1 MNPFDITLGLS
12 WMWALLVSLFAV
24 PSIIYIAHLKN
35 MLDTPNGRTVH
46 QSLTPRLG
54 GVAIFAGFMSALTIF
69 APLQN
74 GAKELLAG
82 CIILFFVGLKDDLVG
97 MSVSKKFV
105 GQLLATGVVMIMADV
120 RITSF
125 QGILGVGTLP
135 VGISYF
141 FTLAV
146 IVGITNAI
154 NLIDGLDGLA
164 GTIVLIICGTFGYY
178 FYAYGGAGYSNYAY
192 VAVCL
197 GGGLLGF
204 LRYNFHRAPI
214 FMGDTGSLVCGFI
227 VSVLAIQFIEMGL
240 LVNQPFASS
249 APSVAVGILFV
260 PLLDTV
266 RVFTLRML
274 AGRSPF
280 SPDKNHIHHRILAMG
295 FSQISTV
302 LLLALLNVLVI
313 LFVIRFAAFGN
324 TVLIVA
330 MACFSVLL
338 SIFLGVYQSRISRRQ
353 LLAAQGN
360 N

>member
-1 MNPFDITLGLS
+1 MHHFDITLGLS

-54 GVAIFAGFMSALTIF
+54 GVAVFAGFMSALTIF

-97 MSVSKKFV
+97 MSVAKKFV
-105 GQLLATGVVMIMADV
+105 GQLLATGIVMIMADI

-125 QGILGVGTLP
+125 QGILGIGTLP
-135 VGISYF
+135 VGISYA
-141 FTLAV
+141 FTLSV

-164 GTIVLIICGTFGYY
+164 GTIVLIVSSTFGYY
-178 FYAYGGAGYSNYAY
+178 FYAYGGASYSNYAY
-192 VAVCL
+192 VAICL
-197 GGGLLGF
+197 IGGLLGF

-240 LVNQPFASS
+240 RVEEPFGSS

-260 PLLDTV
+260 PLFDTI
-266 RVFTLRML
+266 RVFSLRML
-274 AGRSPF
+274 SGRSPF
-280 SPDKNHIHHRILAMG
+280 APDKNHIHHRILAMG

-302 LLLALLNVLVI
+302 LLLGLLNVLVI
-313 LFVIRFAAFGN
+313 LFVIRFAVLGN
-324 TVLIVA
+324 TVLILSLA
-330 MACFSVLL
+330 GFSALL
-338 SIFLGVYQSRISRRQ
+338 STFFGVYQSRISRRQ
-353 LLAAQGN
+353 LLAAEGSN
-360 N
+360 

>member
-1 MNPFDITLGLS
+1 
-12 WMWALLVSLFAV
+12 MWAMLVSLFAV

-35 MLDTPNGRTVH
+35 MLDMPNGRTVH
-46 QSLTPRLG
+46 MSLTPRLG
-54 GVAIFAGFMSALTIF
+54 GVAVFAGFMSALTIF
-69 APLQN
+69 APLEN
-74 GAKELLAG
+74 GVKELLAG

-97 MSVSKKFV
+97 MTVSKKFV
-105 GQLLATGVVMIMADV
+105 GQLLATGIVMIMADV

-125 QGILGVGTLP
+125 QGILGVSELP
-135 VGISYF
+135 VGVSYA
-141 FTLAV
+141 FTLGV

-164 GTIVLIICGTFGYY
+164 GSIVLVISGTFGYY
-178 FYAYGGAGYSNYAY
+178 FYRYGGASYGNYAY

-197 GGGLLGF
+197 IGGLVGF

-240 LVNQPFASS
+240 RVGHPFGSS

-260 PLLDTV
+260 PLFDTI

-295 FSQISTV
+295 FQQISTV
-302 LLLALLNVLVI
+302 LLLGLLNILVAM
-313 LFVIRFAAFGN
+313 LVIRFAYLGN
-324 TVLIVA
+324 TILIVA
-330 MACFSVLL
+330 LVIFSAML
-338 SIFLGVYQSRISRRQ
+338 SIFFGVYQSRISRRQ
-353 LLAAQGN
+353 LLAAEN
-360 N
+360 NS

>member
-1 MNPFDITLGLS
+1 MSHFDIPLGLS
-12 WMWALLVSLFAV
+12 WMWAMLVSLFAV

-54 GVAIFAGFMSALTIF
+54 GVAVFAGFMSALTIF

-74 GAKELLAG
+74 GVKELLAG

-105 GQLLATGVVMIMADV
+105 GQLLATGIVMIMADI

-125 QGILGVGTLP
+125 QGILGIGTLP
-135 VGISYF
+135 VGISYA

-178 FYAYGGAGYSNYAY
+178 FYMYGGPSYSNYAF
-192 VAVCL
+192 VAICL
-197 GGGLLGF
+197 IGGLLGF

-227 VSVLAIQFIEMGL
+227 VSVLSIQFIEMGL
-240 LVNQPFASS
+240 RVGQPFASS

-260 PLLDTV
+260 PLFDTL
-266 RVFTLRML
+266 RVFLLRML

-295 FSQISTV
+295 FQQISTV
-302 LLLALLNVLVI
+302 LLLGLLNVLVT
-313 LFVIRFAAFGN
+313 LFVIHFAYIGN
-324 TVLIVA
+324 TLIIVA
-330 MACFSVLL
+330 LVGFSVAL
-338 SIFLGVYQSRISRRQ
+338 SIFFGVYQSRISRRQ
-353 LLAAQGN
+353 LLASESSR
-360 N
+360 

>member
-1 MNPFDITLGLS
+1 MHLPINLALA

-54 GVAIFAGFMSALTIF
+54 GVAVFAGFMSALTIF
-69 APLQN
+69 ADLSN
-74 GAKELLAG
+74 GVQQLLAG
-82 CIILFFVGLKDDLVG
+82 CIVLFFVGLKDDLVSI
-97 MSVSKKFV
+97 SVAKKFV
-105 GQLLATGVVMIMADV
+105 GQLLASGVVMIMADV

-135 VGISYF
+135 VGVSYA
-141 FTLAV
+141 FTFVV

-164 GTIVLIICGTFGYY
+164 GTIVLLIAGTLGYY
-178 FYAYGGAGYSNYAY
+178 FYAYGGPSFGNYVS

-197 GGGLLGF
+197 IGGMLGF
-204 LRYNFHRAPI
+204 LRYNFHRATI

-227 VSVLAIQFIEMGL
+227 ISILTIQFIEMGL
-240 LVNQPFASS
+240 RVGQPFGQASP
-249 APSVAVGILFV
+249 AVALGILFV
-260 PLLDTV
+260 PLFDTL
-266 RVFTLRML
+266 RVFLLRML
-274 AGRSPF
+274 SGRSPF

-302 LLLALLNVLVI
+302 LLLALLNILVI
-313 LFVIRFAAFGN
+313 LFVISFAYLGN
-324 TVLIVA
+324 LALIGTMVG
-330 MACFSVLL
+330 FSVLL
-338 SIFLGVYQSRISRRQ
+338 NISLGVYQSR
-353 LLAAQGN
+353 LAARQRPLVSS
-360 N
+360 